1 MSYQRFSKKLLSS
14 IFLLFVC
21 FFLSACTDDN
31 NKVTHTDKSWNEEML
46 AGLFKKPVSA
56 YEPLLY
62 PEVTNLEQLQVAT
75 ARMYMPYKAVF
86 DAYKNITNVQ
96 MADPKEHVARIDYIL
111 NDQVTYEAYTYV
123 AKSLV
128 EPEADTA
135 YLIIPGSGI
144 NEAGKIFYADDT
156 DYHCCLRNK
165 IDKGADVYVYVKPNN
180 DFLAV
185 HHQGKVLD
193 GKVALFPQLL
203 MMGGSY
209 STRYL
214 VDAIALAKHLKG
226 KYRKLVIAGLSQ
238 GGNAALMIALQVEPD
253 VAIIASGYSVL
264 NSGPVYVAGINQI
277 VIPGFLDV
285 YTPEYIANVM
295 GQQSTQYMFT
305 FGEAEAG
312 IYGYESVEK
321 VTEKSFN
328 KIKNIQFYYHPDAH
342 VFPVEAIISFLKKQG
357 L

>member
-1 MSYQRFSKKLLSS
+1 MSYQGSPNKFLSKVFMCTLC
-14 IFLLFVC
+14 IFLV
-21 FFLSACTDDN
+21 ACTDDK
-31 NKVTHTDKSWNEEML
+31 NKVTQIDKNWNEEL
-46 AGLFKKPVSA
+46 LTGLFKKPVST

-86 DAYKNITNVQ
+86 DAYKEITSVQ
-96 MADPKEHVARIDYIL
+96 MEDPKEHVARIDYTL
-111 NDQVTYEAYTYV
+111 KGQVTYEAYTYV

-135 YLIIPGSGI
+135 YLIIPGSGV

-165 IDKGADVYVYVKPNN
+165 IDKNADVYVYVKPNN

-185 HHQGKVLD
+185 HHQGKVLN

-226 KYRKLVIAGLSQ
+226 KYKKLVIAGLSQ
-238 GGNAALMIALQVEPD
+238 GGNAALIISLQVEPD
-253 VAIIASGYSVL
+253 VAIVASGYSVL

-295 GQQSTQYMFT
+295 GQQITQYMFT

-321 VTEKSFN
+321 ATEKAFE